1 MLNWASSRLLQGQGF
16 RDLTD
21 VPEDPVGLPFDFHSL
36 MKNYDF
42 FTHPSP
48 LPGTVLGTG
57 RGARACGRRARG
69 ARPGT
74 GRGTGR
80 RRGAEGRPAGTGR
93 REASRGQSGLGSASG
108 ASGRCVGFDGGR
120 AKGTIFQNALRH
132 FILLSTS
139 WPAIKKKIQGIIKS
153 KIQQSIR
160 FFLTKSV
167 LRRNYLELNL
177 LGSNQ
182 GLTDLGERKY
192 LTPVP
197 PSNPLT

>member
-1 MLNWASSRLLQGQGF
+1 MRSWCKLLPTKLERQTGEYKES
-16 RDLTD
+16 
-21 VPEDPVGLPFDFHSL
+21 PPWEPVSGRENCTVIVKLLEARCEQDWEIKTPGGP
-36 MKNYDF
+36 
-42 FTHPSP
+42 TH
-48 LPGTVLGTG
+48 
-57 RGARACGRRARG
+57 
-69 ARPGT
+69 
-74 GRGTGR
+74 
-80 RRGAEGRPAGTGR
+80 
-93 REASRGQSGLGSASG
+93 REAPIFLWILPPGVQPRANREKSPC
-108 ASGRCVGFDGGR
+108 ASGRGR

-177 LGSNQ
+177 LGYNQ

>member
-1 MLNWASSRLLQGQGF
+1 
-16 RDLTD
+16 
-21 VPEDPVGLPFDFHSL
+21 

-93 REASRGQSGLGSASG
+93 REASRGQSGLRSASG
-108 ASGRCVGFDGGR
+108 ASGRCVGFNGGGHSSWCRARGGR
-120 AKGTIFQNALRH
+120 AWAWAPGAEARREGAHGKGAQPGPGAPAARGAGGGVLAR
-132 FILLSTS
+132 TS
-139 WPAIKKKIQGIIKS
+139 PQVQGPPGAVSEAWPGPVRTCRAPRARRTWRAPS
-153 KIQQSIR
+153 E
-160 FFLTKSV
+160 LTGQTRRPCHAAVTGDSV
-167 LRRNYLELNL
+167 
-177 LGSNQ
+177 GA
-182 GLTDLGERKY
+182 
-192 LTPVP
+192 P
-197 PSNPLT
+197 